1 MQKRHFSYSALNF
14 PAENVDIF
22 SKALKR
28 NVAKLFTRALG
39 INSSKQNNINNINIK
54 RGKVCLKGQFTT
66 F

>member
-39 INSSKQNNINNINIK
+39 INSSKQNNMKFQLKNIFYK
-54 RGKVCLKGQFTT
+54 KWEDMFDG
-66 F
+66 

>member
-1 MQKRHFSYSALNF
+1 MQNPTFLYSALNF

-39 INSSKQNNINNINIK
+39 INSSKQNNMKFQLKNIFYK
-54 RGKVCLKGQFTT
+54 KWEDMFDG
-66 F
+66 